1 MLVFGCLLA
10 FAAAFAPRLVLI
22 IMWIVGPRIN
32 AAFSSWIWPLLGLI
46 FLPYTTIMFVLVWS
60 PVTGVYGWDW
70 VWIALGVWMDVMKW
84 TRIAQSRK
92 DIPGYPAQAP
102 TAAVPATAN
111 AAPPP
116 AAPSTSDELEKL
128 AGLRDQ
134 GVITEEE
141 FEAKKK
147 QLLNL

>member
-10 FAAAFAPRLVLI
+10 MAAAFAPRLVLI

-32 AAFSSWIWPLLGLI
+32 AAFETWIWPLLGLI
-46 FLPYTTIMFVLVWS
+46 FLPYTTIMFVLVWN

-84 TRIAQSRK
+84 TRIAQNRQN
-92 DIPGYPAQAP
+92 IPGYSQKPAE
-102 TAAVPATAN
+102 AAVPASVAT
-111 AAPPP
+111 PP
-116 AAPSTSDELEKL
+116 AETSEADELEKL

-147 QLLNL
+147 QLLDL

>member
-10 FAAAFAPRLVLI
+10 MAAAFAPRLVLI

-32 AAFSSWIWPLLGLI
+32 AAFETWIWPLLGLI
-46 FLPYTTIMFVLVWS
+46 FLPYTTIMFVLVWN

-84 TRIAQSRK
+84 TRIAQNRQN
-92 DIPGYPAQAP
+92 IPGYSQKPAE
-102 TAAVPATAN
+102 AVPASVVT
-111 AAPPP
+111 PP
-116 AAPSTSDELEKL
+116 AETSEADELEKL

-147 QLLNL
+147 QLLGL

>member
-10 FAAAFAPRLVLI
+10 MAAAFAPRLVLI

-32 AAFSSWIWPLLGLI
+32 AAFDTWIWPLLGLI
-46 FLPYTTIMFVLVWS
+46 FLPYTTIMFVLVWN

-84 TRIAQSRK
+84 TRIAQNRQN
-92 DIPGYPAQAP
+92 IPGYSQPAE
-102 TAAVPATAN
+102 AAVPASVVS
-111 AAPPP
+111 PP
-116 AAPSTSDELEKL
+116 AETSTSDELERL
-128 AGLRDQ
+128 AGMRDQ

-147 QLLNL
+147 QLLDL